1 MPSQSSDTADLAVW
15 DDAGMTDSGH
25 ERSSMHIATLASGM
39 DLALPVLTIRGAGK
53 GPVVGISAT
62 IHGEEVV
69 GVQIIRELWLT
80 LSTAEIAGTL
90 IMLPVCN
97 PLAFEA
103 LSRNTPLD
111 MLDLNR
117 AFPGNDGGW
126 LTERISHA
134 LSAKFLNQID
144 YYIDIHA
151 GGTFPVVDYC
161 YSINDER
168 FARAFLSQLLYRP
181 MQMYPGVSA
190 AVTRDLGVPT
200 VVIELGGGYI
210 GQADYIAR
218 GVRSIRNMLR
228 AAGMLEGEVET
239 RSGQIALHELNVIRP
254 KNGGLCYP
262 AGDHRP
268 GTEWPGGTKLAEIV
282 SMRTFEPIEI
292 METPFEQNIMVLHRN
307 CVTRVNPGDYA
318 FMVGNMAT
326 AERLE

>member
-1 MPSQSSDTADLAVW
+1 MA
-15 DDAGMTDSGH
+15 GH
-25 ERSSMHIATLASGM
+25 ELSHIHVATLASGM
-39 DLALPVLTIRGAGK
+39 DLTLPVMTIRGARD
-53 GPVVGISAT
+53 GPVVGITGT
-62 IHGEEVV
+62 IHGDEVV
-69 GVQIIRELWLT
+69 GVQVIRELWRTLT
-80 LSTAEIAGTL
+80 DSEIAGTL
-90 IMLPVCN
+90 VMLPIAN
-97 PLAFEA
+97 PLSLEA

-117 AFPGNDGGW
+117 TFPGNNDGW
-126 LTERISHA
+126 LTERISYA
-134 LSAKFLNQID
+134 LSTKFLNQID

-168 FARAFLSQLLYRP
+168 FARAFLCELLYRP
-181 MQMYPGVSA
+181 KQMYAGVSA
-190 AVTRDLGVPT
+190 SVTIARGTPT

-228 AAGMLEGEVET
+228 AATMLEGEVET
-239 RSGQIALHELNVIRP
+239 RSGQIALQELAVLRP

-268 GTEWPGGTKLAEIV
+268 GTEWPRGTKLAEIV
-282 SMRTFEPIEI
+282 SMRTFETIET
-292 METPFEQNIMVLHRN
+292 METPFEQNVMVLHRN

-318 FMVGNMAT
+318 FMVGNMET
-326 AERLE
+326 AERLA

>member
-1 MPSQSSDTADLAVW
+1 MPL
-15 DDAGMTDSGH
+15 
-25 ERSSMHIATLASGM
+25 
-39 DLALPVLTIRGAGK
+39 
-53 GPVVGISAT
+53 
-62 IHGEEVV
+62 
-69 GVQIIRELWLT
+69 
-80 LSTAEIAGTL
+80 
-90 IMLPVCN
+90 CN
-97 PLAFEA
+97 PLSFEA

-117 AFPGNDGGW
+117 TFPGSDEGW
-126 LTERISHA
+126 LTDRISHA
-134 LSAKFLNQID
+134 VTTKFLSQID

-161 YSINDER
+161 YLVNDEH
-168 FARAFLSQLLYRP
+168 FARAFLAQLLYRP
-181 MQMYPGVSA
+181 KQMYPGVSA
-190 AVTRDLGVPT
+190 SVTRDRGIPT

-210 GQADYIAR
+210 GQSEYIAR

-228 AAGMLEGEVET
+228 AAGMLEGDVET
-239 RSGQIALHELNVIRP
+239 RPGQIALHELKVIRP

-292 METPFEQNIMVLHRN
+292 METPFERNIMVLHRN
-307 CVTRVNPGDYA
+307 CVTRVNPGDYG
-318 FMVGNMAT
+318 FMAGNLAT